1 MRKYIIINA
10 KDVDSI
16 LFDKVLET
24 SKDTLRYSKNSKRTF
39 VKWEGR
45 KPNFIS
51 KLKNTIGPLTHKEIK
66 EILTY
71 PEWQG
76 EEEPAPV
83 EFTTEEE

>member
-16 LFDKVLET
+16 DFEKVLET
-24 SKDTLRYSKNSKRTF
+24 SKDTLRYSKNGKKTF

-51 KLKNTIGPLTHKEIK
+51 KLRNTIGPLTHKEIK

-76 EEEPAPV
+76 EEDPAPV

>member
-1 MRKYIIINA
+1 MRKYIIMNA

-51 KLKNTIGPLTHKEIK
+51 KLKNTTGPLTHKEIK

>member
-1 MRKYIIINA
+1 MRKYIIINT

-24 SKDTLRYSKNSKRTF
+24 SKDTLRYSKDNKRTF

-45 KPNFIS
+45 TPYFIS
-51 KLKNTIGPLTHKEIK
+51 KLKNTIGPLTHEEIK

>member
-1 MRKYIIINA
+1 MRKYIILNTTDI
-10 KDVDSI
+10 DSI
-16 LFDKVLET
+16 DFEKILET
-24 SKDTLRYSKNSKRTF
+24 SKDTLRYSNDNKRTF

-45 KPNFIS
+45 KPYFIS
-51 KLKNTIGPLTHKEIK
+51 KLKNTVGPLNHKEIK